1 MLAGPNPL
9 RLVRGLRFRLAVSY
23 VVFFA
28 MVLGSLGVVFRATLS
43 AIQEKQV
50 EDVLDE
56 EWGAAKGYLRFEF
69 GPYWF
74 YDKTDPE
81 ENFIVERIRRI
92 SLLTDSAGHP
102 LQWNG
107 YDSLGF
113 DSPDRI
119 KATLK
124 LGPRGRAI
132 RQQRDSRGVLYVI
145 RSGTVVDQRGHFYYF
160 AIGRNVED
168 TVRLRQEFTF
178 QYAVISLGALLV
190 SGLFGWFL
198 ARRALAPVN
207 FVADAAQLIT
217 HSNLRIQIPT
227 RGAGDELDRLV
238 EAFNRMIERLG
249 LSFAQIQQF
258 SADVSHE
265 LRTPLTIIRGQLE
278 VALIT
283 AKTNEQY
290 KDAMVNALED
300 VERLSNIVRALLM
313 LSQAESGQLVLKKA
327 ELDLSLAVRDLVEE
341 FQIPAEAEG
350 VELTADVPPHCRVFA
365 DRVQIERLITNLVS
379 NAIKYTPRGGKVR
392 VELTGDPERVTLL
405 FADTGV
411 GIAPD
416 HLPHIFDRF
425 YRVPSADPEKG
436 LGLGLSFVAWIVK
449 ALGGTI
455 SVESELNKGSRFTVT
470 LPSGRA
476 ENRGIP
482 GVGDLVTEKIPNLHV

>member
-1 MLAGPNPL
+1 MLPRPHPL

-23 VVFFA
+23 VVFFTL
-28 MVLGSLGVVFRATLS
+28 VLGTLGVVFRATLS
-43 AIQEKQV
+43 GIQEKQV
-50 EDVLDE
+50 ENVLDE
-56 EWGAAKGYLRFEF
+56 EWGAVKGYLRFDF

-81 ENFIVERIRRI
+81 ENLIVERIRSV

-113 DSPDRI
+113 DSPERI
-119 KATLK
+119 RATLK
-124 LGPRGRAI
+124 MGPRGRAV
-132 RQQRDSRGVLYVI
+132 REQRDSRGRLYVI
-145 RSGTVVDQRGHFYYF
+145 RSGTIVDQRGNFYYF

-168 TVRLRQEFTF
+168 NVKLRQEFTF
-178 QYAVISLGALLV
+178 QYAMISLGALLV
-190 SGLFGWFL
+190 SGSFGWFL

-207 FVADAAQLIT
+207 SVAEAAQHIT

-283 AKTNEQY
+283 AKTSEQY
-290 KDAMVNALED
+290 RDAMVNALED

-327 ELDLSLAVRDLVEE
+327 ELDLSQAVRDLVEE

-350 VELTADVPPHCRVFA
+350 VELTADVPQHCRVFA

-379 NAIKYTPRGGKVR
+379 NAIKYTPRDGKVR
-392 VELTGDPERVTLL
+392 VELTGDAERVRLVV
-405 FADTGV
+405 ADTGV
-411 GIAPD
+411 GIAAD

-449 ALGGTI
+449 AQGGTI
-455 SVESELNKGSRFTVT
+455 SVESEVNTGSRFTVI
-470 LPSGRA
+470 LPSGKA
-476 ENRGIP
+476 E
-482 GVGDLVTEKIPNLHV
+482 IPNLPAASDAAENITNIHA